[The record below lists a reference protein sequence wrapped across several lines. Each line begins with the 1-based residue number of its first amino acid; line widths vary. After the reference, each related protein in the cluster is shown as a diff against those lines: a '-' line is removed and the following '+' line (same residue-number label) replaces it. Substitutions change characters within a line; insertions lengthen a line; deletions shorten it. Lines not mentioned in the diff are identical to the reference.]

1 MYQKMLE
8 CRPKRLSKALRRE
21 PETSNT
27 VLREKFKRLAKSS
40 NREPKISSKALNKLL
55 EQLVNT

>member
-1 MYQKMLE
+1 MLE